1 MNKLSAKKR
10 FNPDKLENRTVL
22 SAGKRFNPD
31 KSDGISVDLL
41 YKSKES

>member
-1 MNKLSAKKR
+1 MNNLSAK
-10 FNPDKLENRTVL
+10 
-22 SAGKRFNPD
+22 KRFNPD